1 MTDVP
6 CIEVVLEIGKLNI
19 EVTEIPQLELFPLKG
34 GGGLRLIIITFF
46 FFGSTKFREKRALIT
61 ATF

>member
-34 GGGLRLIIITFF
+34 GGGVKVNYYYLFFLRVNKI
-46 FFGSTKFREKRALIT
+46 
-61 ATF
+61 